1 MFVFTKARFCCTNR
15 RIFLL
20 QGYNKDFDLEESRIR
35 AYCGGKELPVQTG
48 RREGL
53 AVRQKYFARGLGYED
68 IDREY
73 DLWITLP
80 ARAGS
85 REILDVYQEKDG
97 RRIRIYRCS
106 VRRLAA
112 YRNEPDTY
120 LETFHEEDGRV
131 RIGGWAVGAGKCT
144 VTVTDRK
151 GNILPSEVTWHFR
164 PDLLESYPELSGAGP
179 EDLTEKKEN
188 PPEEQDGHPGEEKK
202 LPGEGRFGFEAS
214 FTGTGHRLVYLAITA
229 GEQKKSY
236 PIRLGKGAAALKV
249 SWNSLPERGRE
260 YLRRN
265 GLKRTVVRSLE
276 KISEKTRGKQEN
288 YMSWRKQSLPSAQ
301 ELRMQRDA
309 SFDPMPLISIVVPLY
324 RTQEKYLRQLV
335 DSVRSQTYANWEL
348 CLSDGSGDGGKL
360 LPLLRELAGQD
371 GRIRFTVS
379 DKAMRIAE
387 NTNAALEM
395 ASGDYI
401 AFADHDDL
409 LTEDALYEC
418 ACRIS
423 RDPLIDL
430 IYSDEDKVSMDGKT
444 FFEPHFKPDFNPDL
458 LRSMNYIC
466 HLTVV
471 SARLLEKTG
480 LLREAFDGAQDYD
493 FVLRCTEQTQ
503 RICHIPKVLYHWRS
517 HAGSTS
523 ENPQSKR
530 YAFEAGMRAV
540 QAHYDRCGIAAEVSM
555 GPYPGLYRTRYI
567 LPENP
572 PLVSILIPSKDHS
585 EDLKKCIESIQRSSY
600 RSFEILVI
608 ENNSEQKET
617 FVVYEELK
625 HRYDNVRILTWEHP
639 FNYSLINNY
648 GASFANGSL
657 LLLLNNDT
665 QMTGPE
671 TLEELVGPALRS
683 DVGAV
688 GALLVYPDHTIQH
701 AGVIIGYGGIAG
713 HAFQFLPDSANGYFS
728 RIICAAD
735 LSAVTAACMMVPR
748 TVYEELGGLDGTYE
762 VAFNDIDFCLR
773 IRESGRLIVYNP
785 YARLIHDE
793 SKSRGHEDTP
803 AKIARFNREADRFI
817 RRWPQILKDG
827 DPAYNPNL
835 SLDSQDFSLKRYR

>member
-1 MFVFTKARFCCTNR
+1 MFVFTKARFCCTDR
-15 RIFLL
+15 RVFLL
-20 QGYNKDFDLEESRIR
+20 QGYNKDFDLEESRIE
-35 AYCGGKELPVQTG
+35 AFCGGEKLPVDIS

-80 ARAGS
+80 AQAAPSER
-85 REILDVYQEKDG
+85 LDVYQEMDG
-97 RRIRIYRCS
+97 RRARIYRCS

-112 YRNEPDTY
+112 YRKQPDTY
-120 LETFHEEDGRV
+120 LETFHEEDGTV
-131 RIGGWAVGAGKCT
+131 RIGGWAVGAGACR
-144 VTVTDRK
+144 VTVADSK
-151 GNILPSEVTWHFR
+151 GQEIPSEVTWHFR
-164 PDLLESYPELSGAGP
+164 PDLLESYPELNGGGP
-179 EDLTEKKEN
+179 ETKKKKTEAF
-188 PPEEQDGHPGEEKK
+188 GEK
-202 LPGEGRFGFEAS
+202 RFGFEAS
-214 FTGTGHRLVYLAITA
+214 FSGAGHHLVRLVIRAP
-229 GEQKKSY
+229 GQQRSY
-236 PIRLGKGAAALKV
+236 PIRLGRGAAALKV
-249 SWNSLPERGRE
+249 SWNSLPERGMD

-265 GLKRTVVRSLE
+265 GLKRTVVRSVQ
-276 KISEKTRGKQEN
+276 KIQEKTRGKQEN
-288 YMSWRKQSLPSAQ
+288 YMSWRKKTLLSA
-301 ELRMQRDA
+301 EEREAQRNA
-309 SFDPMPLISIVVPLY
+309 SFAFMPRFSVVVPLY
-324 RTQEKYLRQLV
+324 RTPEKYLRELV
-335 DSVRSQTYANWEL
+335 ESVRNQTYKNWEL
-348 CLSDGSGDGGKL
+348 CLSDGSGDSSLLALLKELSGKD
-360 LPLLRELAGQD
+360 E
-371 GRIRFTVS
+371 RIRFVVS
-379 DKAMRIAE
+379 EKPLRIAE
-387 NTNAALEM
+387 NTNAALKM
-395 ASGDYI
+395 ASGDYV

-418 ACRIS
+418 ARHIAE
-423 RDPLIDL
+423 DPQTDL
-430 IYSDEDKVSMDGKT
+430 LYSDEDKVSMNGKT

-471 SARLLEKTG
+471 SARLLAKTG
-480 LLREAFDGAQDYD
+480 GLQEAFDGAQDYD
-493 FVLRCTEQTQ
+493 FVLRCVEQTD
-503 RICHIPKVLYHWRS
+503 RICHIPRVLYHWRS
-517 HAGSTS
+517 HSGSTA
-523 ENPQSKR
+523 ENPQSKQ

-540 QAHYDRCGIAAEVSM
+540 QAHYDRCRIPARVLQ
-555 GPYPGLYRTRYI
+555 GPYPGLYRTEY
-567 LPENP
+567 LMPEDP
-572 PLVSILIPSKDHS
+572 PLVSILIPNKDHA
-585 EDLKKCIESIQRSSY
+585 EDLVKCIESIEKSRY
-600 RSFEILVI
+600 RSFEILII

-617 FVVYEELK
+617 FAVYEELQQ
-625 HRYDNVRILTWEHP
+625 RYDHLRVLTWDQP
-639 FNYSLINNY
+639 FNYSAINNY
-648 GASFANGSL
+648 GASFAKGSL

-735 LSAVTAACMMVPR
+735 LSAVTAACMMVR
-748 TVYEELGGLDGTYE
+748 RDVYEELGGLDESYE

-773 IRESGRLIVYNP
+773 IRETGLRIVYNP

-817 RRWPQILKDG
+817 RRWSDILKNG

-835 SLDSQDFSLKRYR
+835 SLDSQDFSLKRY